1 MKSTTCSVSMAFK
14 TVTNT
19 ARPSA
24 TSRCFVIILCDRAVS
39 GKVFVMWDECYSC
52 RNCEPVN
59 SPCVSFGNLSKL
71 FIVPT
76 ASINSISPSA
86 FTLVNWKCK
95 YVGGLQSLSLKKWQ
109 VQYPLIEQ
117 TCLIFTSEH
126 SRSRHV
132 VWCWGD
138 FHIFSASE
146 DIQPGDVGL
155 CVTVLPS
162 LGNADL
168 DHLRTEMLS
177 VKNNSSNKNNNKP
190 KRVTFRWHFWTTIP
204 CMVCP

>member
-1 MKSTTCSVSMAFK
+1 MSV
-14 TVTNT
+14 TVAGIANLWIRR
-19 ARPSA
+19 ACPLVISASYSSCRQRPSIPSHHQHLRWSTENA
-24 TSRCFVIILCDRAVS
+24 NMSVVY
-39 GKVFVMWDECYSC
+39 KVYHW
-52 RNCEPVN
+52 RNDKYN
-59 SPCVSFGNLSKL
+59 
-71 FIVPT
+71 
-76 ASINSISPSA
+76 IS
-86 FTLVNWKCK
+86 
-95 YVGGLQSLSLKKWQ
+95 
-109 VQYPLIEQ
+109 LIEQ

-126 SRSRHV
+126 SRSRHI